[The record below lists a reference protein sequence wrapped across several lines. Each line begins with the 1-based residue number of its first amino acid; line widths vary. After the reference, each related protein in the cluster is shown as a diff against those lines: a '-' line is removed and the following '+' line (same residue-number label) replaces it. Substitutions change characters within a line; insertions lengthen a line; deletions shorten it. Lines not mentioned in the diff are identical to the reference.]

1 MQRQSEKQSVVWS
14 TVMGFVLLGGVIPVA
29 AAEDTKK
36 PAEQAAPAAKK
47 TPEKKAT
54 AKSGSQKAKPAA
66 TANDQAPK

>member
-14 TVMGFVLLGGVIPVA
+14 TVMGFMCCWEGVIPVA

-47 TPEKKAT
+47 TP
-54 AKSGSQKAKPAA
+54 
-66 TANDQAPK
+66 